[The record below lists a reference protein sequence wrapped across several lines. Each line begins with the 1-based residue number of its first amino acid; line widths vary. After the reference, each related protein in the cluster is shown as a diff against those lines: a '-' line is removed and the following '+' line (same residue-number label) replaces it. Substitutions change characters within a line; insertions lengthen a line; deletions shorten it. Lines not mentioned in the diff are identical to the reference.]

1 MGYSTDHSAKA
12 PMSRLLALS
21 SKIGLS
27 FLQHFPRRVA
37 APQFRKTPLGGPS
50 ILAGFCRGGG
60 REIPRLGRPILWL
73 CPGHAI
79 RFAKAEEKRPA
90 WLRKNGGGSFRLAGW
105 LEKLYNMS

>member
-60 REIPRLGRPILWL
+60 REIPRLRRPILRL
-73 CPGHAI
+73 RSGQAI
-79 RFAKAEEKRPA
+79 RFANAEENRPA
-90 WLRKNGGGSFRLAGW
+90 SLGMTGRGSFRLAGC
-105 LEKLYNMS
+105 